1 MHDPK
6 TALYLYFGGESLT
19 ALTAA
24 RERKTGWRVRLGIS
38 WYASLVRRFDLTTI
52 LMLFDASHSMLP
64 LYAIRQFIGS
74 KF

>member
-1 MHDPK
+1 MHDPE
-6 TALYLYFGGESLT
+6 TALCLCFGGESLT

-38 WYASLVRRFDLTTI
+38 WYASLVRRFDLTT
-52 LMLFDASHSMLP
+52 MLFDASHSMLP
-64 LYAIRQFIGS
+64 LYAIRQIIGS